1 MKTDQATNATPEAVC
16 STAMLGPLPEPDG
29 EFYSWR
35 GQYRV
40 QSKAAYSAET
50 VLRLLAAERE
60 RCAKIVHR
68 MAVDPGMTDEQSAAL
83 FDAERALLA

>member
-1 MKTDQATNATPEAVC
+1 MKTDQATNAKPEAVC

-60 RCAKIVHR
+60 RWR
-68 MAVDPGMTDEQSAAL
+68 SAAHRAVTAGYDDL
-83 FDAERALLA
+83 PDAMHALGELLRV